1 MSSQQ
6 VLLGFG
12 TGAVVNPLAGGSA
25 SSVGAGTRQA
35 GWRFNI
41 DGTVDKR
48 VQGVYTFDHRWFSPS
63 GGTPGNSYWIK
74 FHKNSGTDPNLVN
87 PGLDV
92 WLALSSAR
100 EWTLQ
105 RAPIGVLSYN
115 ATISISSDSSGSPVL
130 STGTYTSNVDAS

>member
-1 MSSQQ
+1 MSLRQIM
-6 VLLGFG
+6 LGFG
-12 TGAVVNPLAGGSA
+12 SGAVVNPLSGGAADSI
-25 SSVGAGTRQA
+25 GTGTRQA
-35 GWRFNI
+35 GWRFNV

-48 VQGVYTFDHRWFSPS
+48 VQGAYTFSHNWFQPS

-87 PGLDV
+87 PGLDL

-100 EWTLQ
+100 EWSLQ
-105 RAPIGVLSYN
+105 RAPTGALSYN

-130 STGTYTSNVDAS
+130 STGTYTASADAS